1 VTRSSPPDFDL
12 LLVHV
17 DEVIAARDTTQPL
30 RITADGLQW
39 PGQHRRHRGHRR

>member
-39 PGQHRRHRGHRR
+39 PGQRRRHRGHRR